1 MAENLLEEDKKRG
14 GLDSVALT
22 FVGTDGIMTKTTT
35 MNAIKKYNGL
45 GTVLDLST
53 FKSIVSGRGDIS
65 TSANSTENEVC
76 LPKIQCIVATK
87 SAQAGINGLWL
98 KYGKKK
104 GIHVSPY
111 ELVQEFG
118 WVHRRMNAAPGS
130 NSYEIHLDFNSYISI
145 FLRTM
150 QCDNAAE
157 QKKQLPAHYIVMGC
171 KLVPTDCYYTSTE
184 NYFEYDP
191 ISNKK
196 PCVHF
201 CSYCLGDVPNFTKQ
215 VNK

>member
-1 MAENLLEEDKKRG
+1 MDVIKLHNELTGAG
-14 GLDSVALT
+14 MVLDSSSFT
-22 FVGTDGIMTKTTT
+22 
-35 MNAIKKYNGL
+35 
-45 GTVLDLST
+45 
-53 FKSIVSGRGDIS
+53 SIVCGL
-65 TSANSTENEVC
+65 ANGNKNVDGTKDEVY
-76 LPKIQCIVATK
+76 LPIIQCIFTTTSV
-87 SAQAGINGLWL
+87 QAGINVIWL